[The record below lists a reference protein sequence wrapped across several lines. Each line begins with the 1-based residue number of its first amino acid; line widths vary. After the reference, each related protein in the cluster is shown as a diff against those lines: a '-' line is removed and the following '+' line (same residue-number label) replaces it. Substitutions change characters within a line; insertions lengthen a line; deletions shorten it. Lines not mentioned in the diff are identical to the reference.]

1 VSADPDPGADDAAE
15 DDRPTDA
22 DPATPPAPDHGGLG
36 RQGWVLVVAVVLA
49 VLVVPLTVY
58 LRPGVGGAHYRTA
71 MLVLPMLPAV
81 LLGLVAVWSMH
92 VGR

>member
-1 VSADPDPGADDAAE
+1 MSADPDPEADAAE
-15 DDRPTDA
+15 DDSPTDA
-22 DPATPPAPDHGGLG
+22 DPATPPAPDHEGLG

-81 LLGLVAVWSMH
+81 LLGLVAVWSMR